1 MIMSRYTLPALA
13 CLWALSAAAAPH
25 FKPVDLRCE
34 YRRNPL
40 GIDVEQPRLA
50 WRLEAAPGARGVAQS
65 AYRILAASGPALLEP
80 GKADLWDSG
89 RQPGSR
95 TIQISYAGKPL
106 ASGMTV
112 YWKVASIDAAG
123 AAAWSDAA
131 HWSMGILRP
140 AEWGAQWIGREEDS
154 IYKHP
159 DSPSRQLESAQW
171 INGGARFTA
180 TLRVPAGLVR
190 ARAVFAADQNFELF
204 LNGERI
210 GKGTFAAMPQVF
222 EVQPFLKTGENRVE
236 VIAKRGDGP
245 AGRLIGSIRLET
257 AAGPA
262 SSLVTSTA
270 WQADGKPAT
279 AVPYSGDLGYREE
292 RVLPARYLRR
302 EFNASKPVRRATAYI
317 AGLGLYE
324 LFVNGRRVGND
335 VLQPNL
341 SEYDKRIYYN
351 THDITSL
358 VGSGANAIGVVLG
371 NGRYWAPR
379 FLVPAPIR
387 SYGTPRLLARIEVEH
402 TDGSKTVVVS
412 NGSWRL
418 TANGPIRANN
428 EFDGEEYDARMELKG
443 WAEPGFNQTSW
454 EPAQPVIS
462 PSGILA
468 AQMAEPLRV
477 METLK
482 PVSKTQPRPGVW
494 IFDMGQNMVGWA
506 RLRVNAP
513 PGTRITLRFAET
525 LDSRGLLYVDN
536 LRSARAT
543 DQYTTRGGGTEVWE
557 PSFTYHG
564 FRFVEVTG
572 YPGEPPMDAVEGR
585 VVHDAMERTGS
596 WESSNPLLTQLY
608 KNIYWGVRGN
618 YRSIP
623 TDCPQRDER
632 QGWLGDRSVV
642 SRGETWLFDVAAFYT
657 KWEQDIEDAQKTD
670 GSIPVVAPAYWPFY
684 NEEITWASTFLLVP
698 SVLND
703 LYGDT
708 RVIERH
714 YPAMRR
720 WVHHMRGY
728 IRDGLMPRD
737 SYADWCVP
745 PEKPEL
751 IHSQDPARKTEGQF
765 LATAYF
771 IRMLGLMERY
781 AKIAGHPEDS
791 KEYTALAA
799 SMSAAFN
806 RHYFN
811 QQSGLYANGTQTSS
825 IMPLAFNIAE
835 QKNRKTLFDN
845 LIHKIDVESNGH
857 VGVGLIGAQWLMR
870 TLSDNGR
877 PDVAYRIA
885 TQKTYPGWGY
895 MIEKGA
901 TTIWELWNGDTADP
915 AMNSGNHV
923 MQIGDLTLWLNETL
937 AGIRPDP
944 AAPAFTRF
952 TIRPTPVEGLDW
964 VKASRQT
971 PHGEIRVHWRRSG
984 VAFDLDATVP
994 PNTTATI
1001 VLPGTLAKVPA
1012 GLRPLPPQDGRPAY
1026 LAVSGDYSLSVAT
1039 SAPPAALA
1047 APARPAR

>member
-1 MIMSRYTLPALA
+1 MSRTPLFAA
-13 CLWALSAAAAPH
+13 CLAAASLHAAPA
-25 FKPVDLRCE
+25 FKPVELRCE
-34 YRRNPL
+34 YRRDPL
-40 GIDVEQPRLA
+40 GIDVEKPRLS
-50 WRLEAAPGARGVAQS
+50 WRLEAAAGARSVYQS
-65 AYRILAASGPALLEP
+65 AYRILAASSPALLEA

-89 RQPGSR
+89 RQPGSM
-95 TIQISYAGKPL
+95 TIQIVYAGKPL
-106 ASGMTV
+106 TSGLHV
-112 YWKVASIDAAG
+112 YWKVASFDAGG
-123 AAAWSDAA
+123 ASAWSETAE
-131 HWSMGILRP
+131 WSMGILRP

-154 IYKHP
+154 LYKHP
-159 DSPSRQLESAQW
+159 DSPSKQLESAQW
-171 INGGARFTA
+171 IAGGTKFT
-180 TLRVPAGLVR
+180 TFLRVPDGLAR
-190 ARAVFAADQNFELF
+190 ARAVFAADQNFELSI
-204 LNGERI
+204 NGERI
-210 GKGTFAAMPQVF
+210 GKGTFASIPQVF
-222 EVQPFLKTGENRVE
+222 DVRPFLKRGDNAVE

-257 AAGPA
+257 AAGLA

-279 AVPYSGDLGYREE
+279 RVQYAGDLGYREE

-302 EFNASKPVRRATAYI
+302 EFNSAKPVKRATVYI

-324 LFVNGRRVGND
+324 LYVNGSRVGD
-335 VLQPNL
+335 AVLQPNL
-341 SEYDKRIYYN
+341 SEYDRRVYYN
-351 THDITSL
+351 THDVTAL
-358 VGSGANAIGVVLG
+358 VRSGANAVGVVLG

-379 FLVPAPIR
+379 YLVPAPIR
-387 SYGTPRLLARIEVEH
+387 SYGTPRLLARIEIEH
-402 TDGSKTVVVS
+402 QDGSKTVVVS

-418 TANGPIRANN
+418 TTNGPIRANN
-428 EFDGEEYDARMELKG
+428 EFDGEEHDARMEMKG
-443 WAEPGFNQTSW
+443 WAEPGFDQSAW
-454 EPAQPVIS
+454 EPAQSMIA

-482 PVSKTQPRPGVW
+482 PVKRTQPRPGVW

-506 RLRVNAP
+506 RLRVAAAN
-513 PGTRITLRFAET
+513 GTRISLRFAET

-536 LRSARAT
+536 LRSARAA
-543 DQYTTRGGGTEVWE
+543 DEYITRGGGAENWE

-564 FRFVEVTG
+564 FRFIELTG
-572 YPGEPPMDAVEGR
+572 YPGEPPMDVVEGR
-585 VVHDAMERTGS
+585 VVHDAMERTGE
-596 WESSNPLLTQLY
+596 WESSNSLLTQLHR
-608 KNIYWGVRGN
+608 NIYWGVRGN

-642 SRGETWLFDVAAFYT
+642 SRGETWLFDVSAFYT
-657 KWEQDIEDAQKTD
+657 KWTQDIEDAQKAD

-698 SVLND
+698 SVLHD

-708 RVIERH
+708 RIIEKH
-714 YPAMRR
+714 YPAMRG
-720 WVHHMRGY
+720 WIEHMRGY
-728 IRDGLMPRD
+728 IVDGLMPRD

-751 IHSQDPARKTEGQF
+751 IHSEDPARKTEGRF

-771 IRMLGLMERY
+771 IRMLSLMERY
-781 AKIAGHPEDS
+781 AGIAGRPEDA
-791 KEYTALAA
+791 KEYRTLAA
-799 SMSAAFN
+799 SMTAAFN

-825 IMPLAFNIAE
+825 IMPLAFNITE
-835 QKNRKTLFDN
+835 PKNRKTLFDN

-923 MQIGDLTLWLNETL
+923 MQIGDLTLWLYETL

-944 AAPAFTRF
+944 AAPAFARF
-952 TIRPTPVEGLDW
+952 AIKPTPVEGLDW
-964 VKASRQT
+964 VKASRRT
-971 PHGEIRVHWRRSG
+971 PHGEIRVHWRKSG
-984 VAFDLDATVP
+984 EKLELEAVVP
-994 PNTTATI
+994 PNTTATLL
-1001 VLPGTLAKVPA
+1001 LPGPIPA
-1012 GLRPLPPQDGRPAY
+1012 PVSGLRPQPSQEGRFAY
-1026 LAVSGDYSLSVAT
+1026 QAGSGEYKLSVSS
-1039 SAPPAALA
+1039 SARPA
-1047 APARPAR
+1047 APAAPVRPGR

>member
-1 MIMSRYTLPALA
+1 MSRSTLPALA
-13 CLWALSAAAAPH
+13 CLWALSVSAAPN
-25 FKPVDLRCE
+25 FTPVDLRCE

-40 GIDVEQPRLA
+40 GIDSLEPRLA
-50 WRLEAAPGARGVAQS
+50 WRLEAAPGARGITQS
-65 AYRILAASGPALLEP
+65 AYRILAASTPALLEP

-95 TIQISYAGKPL
+95 TLQIAYAGKAL
-106 ASGMTV
+106 TSGMTV
-112 YWKVASIDAAG
+112 FWKVASFDAAG
-123 AAAWSDAA
+123 TAAWSEPAQ
-131 HWSMGILRP
+131 WSMGILRP

-154 IYKHP
+154 LYKHP
-159 DSPSRQLESAQW
+159 DSPSRQLEAAQW
-171 INGGARFTA
+171 IHGGAKFTT
-180 TLRVPAGLVR
+180 TLRVPANVVR
-190 ARAVFAADQNFELF
+190 ARAVFTADQSFELF

-222 EVQPFLKTGENRVE
+222 EVKPFVKPGDNRVE

-257 AAGPA
+257 AAGLV

-270 WQADGKPAT
+270 WQADGKPAS
-279 AVPYSGDLGYREE
+279 AVAHSGDLGYREE
-292 RVLPARYLRR
+292 RVLPARYLRK
-302 EFNASKPVRRATAYI
+302 EFQAAKPVKRAMAYV

-324 LFVNGRRVGND
+324 MYVNGRRVGND

-351 THDITSL
+351 THDITAL
-358 VGSGANAIGVVLG
+358 VRSGSNAIGVVLG

-379 FLVPAPIR
+379 YLVPAPIR

-418 TANGPIRANN
+418 TANGPNRANN
-428 EFDGEEYDARMELKG
+428 EFDGEEYDARMEMKG
-443 WAEPGFNQTSW
+443 WAEPGYNQSAW
-454 EPAQPVIS
+454 ESAQTVIS

-477 METLK
+477 MESLK
-482 PVSKTQPRPGVW
+482 PLRKSQTRPGVW
-494 IFDMGQNMVGWA
+494 IYDLGQNMVGWA

-513 PGTRITLRFAET
+513 AGTRITLRFAET

-543 DQYTTRGGGTEVWE
+543 DEYTTRGGGAEVWE

-564 FRFVEVTG
+564 FRFIEVTG

-585 VVHDAMERTGS
+585 VVHDAMERTGT
-596 WESSNPLLTQLY
+596 WESSNSLLTQLY
-608 KNIYWGVRGN
+608 RNIYWGVRGN

-642 SRGETWLFDVAAFYT
+642 SRGETWLFDVSAFYT

-728 IRDGLMPRD
+728 IQDGLMPRD

-751 IHSQDPARKTEGQF
+751 IHSQDPARKTEGRF

-781 AKIAGHPEDS
+781 AKIAGQPGDS
-791 KEYTALAA
+791 KEYAALAD
-799 SMSAAFN
+799 SMTAAFN

-825 IMPLAFNIAE
+825 IMPLAFHIAE
-835 QKNRKTLFDN
+835 PKHRKALFDN

-885 TQKTYPGWGY
+885 TQKSYPGWGY

-923 MQIGDLTLWLNETL
+923 MQIGDLTLWLYETL
-937 AGIRPDP
+937 AGIRPEPD
-944 AAPAFTRF
+944 APAFARF
-952 TIRPTPVEGLDW
+952 TIRPSVVEGLDW

-971 PHGEIRVHWRRSG
+971 PHGEIRVHWRRNG
-984 VAFDLDATVP
+984 EKLDLDATVP
-994 PNTTATI
+994 PNTAATI
-1001 VLPGTLAKVPA
+1001 VLPGALSKLPS
-1012 GLRPLPPQDGRPAY
+1012 GLRALPPQDGRPAY
-1026 LAVSGDYSLSVAT
+1026 LAGSGDYTFSVTT
-1039 SAPPAALA
+1039 SAPPAVPGAR
-1047 APARPAR
+1047 ARPAR